1 MERNQVGRTLWL
13 PPLSLLLLLP
23 GCFAISGPGIV
34 IGTVRGTMT
43 ILCHYNSG
51 WESYS
56 KWWCRGSDWSSCNI
70 LIKTGGSEQKVKEG
84 RVSIQDNHQWRSL
97 TVTIEDL
104 RKEDEDAYWCGIE
117 RSGTDLG
124 HKVILSV
131 HPATPTTFLPKPV
144 TTSYGK
150 AYSSK
155 HRTTA
160 TDAPGTT
167 DATEPKTIDTKA
179 WLNSSALI
187 TQDTNSSLAVTS
199 PLVRVLV
206 CNMHFLLLTGMKV
219 PLLVLLCSVWCLKRR
234 SRVSREKQ
242 SQLEQVHHL
251 CLALDTEW
259 SPMID
264 EELYSDYYFEKRQ
277 R

>member
-70 LIKTGGSEQKVKEG
+70 LIKT
-84 RVSIQDNHQWRSL
+84 
-97 TVTIEDL
+97 
-104 RKEDEDAYWCGIE
+104 
-117 RSGTDLG
+117 
-124 HKVILSV
+124 
-131 HPATPTTFLPKPV
+131 ATPTTFLPKPV

-264 EELYSDYYFEKRQ
+264 EELYSDYYFEKDPELR
-277 R
+277 